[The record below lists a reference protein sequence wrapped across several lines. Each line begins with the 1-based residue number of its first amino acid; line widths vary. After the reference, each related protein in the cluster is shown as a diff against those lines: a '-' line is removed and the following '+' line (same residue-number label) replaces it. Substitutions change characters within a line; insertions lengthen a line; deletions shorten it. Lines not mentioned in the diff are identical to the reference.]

1 MPINHPTLVLAK
13 NHAERLHNGGGKDY
27 GGGHGI
33 VVDGEKI
40 KIDESVVAE
49 LTDVEEVAQ
58 AVQVTNE
65 ALGLTNKSLSQI
77 QQNLSVTAQDLS
89 TFKTSTNQSIT
100 DLTAKDEDLQNQINN
115 IQNGT
120 TAIPVATAGKP
131 GIVMPRQ
138 GLVVDRS
145 GALNTTIQEYL
156 DLTCGTVFL
165 APKQSKTI
173 KLYHPCYIIYME
185 FYLVDSTNVASPY
198 LLYMS
203 NVTEGTITKSYL
215 TATFD
220 KQNGTYVSLT
230 NNHSTNA
237 MFIHYGC
244 DDLRLTDD

>member
-1 MPINHPTLVLAK
+1 MPINHPTLALAK

-49 LTDVEEVAQ
+49 LDDVEKVAQ
-58 AVQVTNE
+58 AVQATNQS
-65 ALGLTNKSLSQI
+65 LGQTNQSLNQT
-77 QQNLSVTAQDLS
+77 QQNLFTTTQDLNE
-89 TFKTSTNQSIT
+89 FKTS
-100 DLTAKDEDLQNQINN
+100 
-115 IQNGT
+115 

-138 GLVVDRS
+138 GLVVDRA
-145 GALNTTIQEYL
+145 GTLNTTIQQYL

-165 APKQSKTI
+165 APGQSKTI
-173 KLYHPCYIIYME
+173 KLYHPCFIIYLE

-203 NVTEGTITKSYL
+203 NVTEETITKGYL

-230 NNHSTNA
+230 NKHKTNA

-244 DDLRLTDD
+244 DDLKQTDD

>member
-40 KIDESVVAE
+40 KIDETVVAE
-49 LTDVEEVAQ
+49 LDDVEQVAQ
-58 AVQVTNE
+58 AVQATNE
-65 ALGLTNKSLSQI
+65 VLGQTNQSLSQT
-77 QQNLSVTAQDLS
+77 QQSLSATIQDLNN
-89 TFKTSTNQSIT
+89 FKTSTSQNIT
-100 DLTAKDEDLQNQINN
+100 NLTNKDADLQTQIDN

-120 TAIPVATAGKP
+120 TAIPVTTAGKP

-138 GLVVDRS
+138 GLVIDRA
-145 GALNTTIQEYL
+145 GALNTTIQQYL
-156 DLTCGTVFL
+156 DLTCGKVFL
-165 APKQSKTI
+165 APNESKTI
-173 KLYHPCYIIYME
+173 KLYHPCFVIYLE
-185 FYLVDSTNVASPY
+185 FYLVDSVNVASSS

-203 NVTEGTITKSYL
+203 NVNAATATKGYL

-220 KQNGTYVSLT
+220 TNKGTYISLT

-237 MFIHYGC
+237 MFVNYGC
-244 DDLRLTDD
+244 RDLRLTD

>member
-58 AVQVTNE
+58 AVQAINE
-65 ALGLTNKSLSQI
+65 AIEQTNQSLSQT
-77 QQNLSVTAQDLS
+77 QQNLSTTTQDLNN
-89 TFKTSTNQSIT
+89 FKTSTSQNVAN
-100 DLTAKDEDLQNQINN
+100 LTAKDEDLQNQINN

-138 GLVVDRS
+138 GLVIDRA

-156 DLTCGTVFL
+156 DLTCGKVFL

-173 KLYHPCYIIYME
+173 KLYHPCFIIYLE
-185 FYLVDSTNVASPY
+185 FYLVDSVNVAGSN

-203 NVTEGTITKSYL
+203 NVNNATATKGYL

-220 KQNGTYVSLT
+220 TQNGTYISLT
-230 NNHSTNA
+230 NNHATNA
-237 MFIHYGC
+237 MFVNYGC
-244 DDLRLTDD
+244 DDLRQTDD